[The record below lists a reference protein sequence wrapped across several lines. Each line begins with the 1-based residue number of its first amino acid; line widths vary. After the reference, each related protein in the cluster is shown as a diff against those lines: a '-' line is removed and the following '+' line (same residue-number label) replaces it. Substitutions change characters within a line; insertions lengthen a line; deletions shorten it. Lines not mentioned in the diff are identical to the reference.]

1 MLRTTEANKRKKLKT
16 RSATL
21 SNSFG
26 YSKDHLDAWLE
37 TCLKDAS
44 NAQLSSSSE
53 FLDYNPSQNMP
64 NFMKNTNRYTNMF
77 SPMGL
82 TSGGTTSYF
91 SQTEGSQDFASLPPM
106 VNIMGSSSGG
116 GGGGGNGNSS
126 EHENNSTDVLDGST
140 NNPHISR
147 GFILIPL
154 IDQFSDPCLL
164 NPSDNDS
171 KLSGQNTPD
180 KRAGLTIDADNNTN
194 KFFSILM
201 EQIQLLHETNSKI
214 CRNLHETKVDI
225 EALKHAPSWGLRHRR
240 DSISGLSTHSQP
252 MIFGGGFGG
261 TQSPAPTYHSGAY
274 TPGMMTDVVR
284 EVKEAARVR
293 EDALLNRVKALVEER
308 QWSINESNL
317 RIMRDLEELKSQ
329 VHHLR
334 LERKESNKRINHL
347 EAENKYMRQILAS
360 IFNNSNRHVPDII
373 YENETLRPRKP
384 FPHTRRAAQPL
395 NLQYGT
401 IHHQS
406 MPKSLS
412 VDEQDEEPLHIIET
426 PSINSTVND
435 IISVNAQKPIE
446 MRNNSFSSSDG
457 GSINN
462 DIGNNNSTSTSTTTT
477 TTTTTSITNTKFTP
491 IMSPPNFA
499 LISSPPDDMKRTKK
513 LDKTILAKLTKEEI
527 GIGIG
532 IDDIGLE
539 NNNTNIMSQDL
550 RRELKEAVAA
560 RKDADERII
569 ALEKL
574 VKTLQVHATTTTT
587 STSTTSTNHTKSAT
601 TSSTSIIDV
610 PLQQPQKQKQQQ
622 QQQEQQ
628 QQQQQQQ
635 QHLSNGDGN
644 ILLLN
649 STGATIFTNNY

>member
-1 MLRTTEANKRKKLKT
+1 
-16 RSATL
+16 
-21 SNSFG
+21 
-26 YSKDHLDAWLE
+26 
-37 TCLKDAS
+37 
-44 NAQLSSSSE
+44 
-53 FLDYNPSQNMP
+53 MP

-77 SPMGL
+77 PPMGLL
-82 TSGGTTSYF
+82 TSGGTSYF

-106 VNIMGSSSGG
+106 VNIMGGN
-116 GGGGGNGNSS
+116 GGGNGNSS

-140 NNPHISR
+140 NNPNINR
-147 GFILIPL
+147 GFR
-154 IDQFSDPCLL
+154 FSDPCLL

-180 KRAGLTIDADNNTN
+180 KRTGTTNDADNNTN

-347 EAENKYMRQILAS
+347 EAENKYMRQILAT
-360 IFNNSNRHVPDII
+360 IFNSNRHVPDII

-384 FPHTRRAAQPL
+384 FPHHARRAQPL

-406 MPKSLS
+406 MPKTLS

-426 PSINSTVND
+426 PSTNSTAD
-435 IISVNAQKPIE
+435 MASAVNAQKAIE
-446 MRNNSFSSSDG
+446 MRNSFSSSDG

-462 DIGNNNSTSTSTTTT
+462 DTGNNGNA
-477 TTTTTSITNTKFTP
+477 KFIP
-491 IMSPPNFA
+491 VMSPPNFA
-499 LISSPPDDMKRTKK
+499 LVSSPPDDVKRKR
-513 LDKTILAKLTKEEI
+513 DKIMAKPSKEET
-527 GIGIG
+527 GT
-532 IDDIGLE
+532 DTGLE
-539 NNNTNIMSQDL
+539 VSNTNISNQDL

-560 RKDADERII
+560 RKDAAERII

-574 VKTLQVHATTTTT
+574 VKNLQVHATTTTT
-587 STSTTSTNHTKSAT
+587 TTSTTSTHHASAT
-601 TSSTSIIDV
+601 TPSTSIDV
-610 PLQQPQKQKQQQ
+610 PSQP
-622 QQQEQQ
+622 
-628 QQQQQQQ
+628 QQ
-635 QHLSNGDGN
+635 QHLSNGDGS
-644 ILLLN
+644 ILLN
-649 STGATIFTNNY
+649 NTGATSKTNKRAAYSTSSIKRNHNNKWSGNANASISSSSNSSSNLANSSPVKLTVAGPITDL